1 MHHQFFVLVLNHLL
15 YFRNLLLM
23 KVILIIDTTCLEIHY
38 FQTFLSFDLTFEI
51 IYSSFSVLY
60 SSDIF
65 SFKYVG
71 AFVFIITSS
80 PYLLSIG
87 FCYKKVLR
95 VSPCL
100 FFASTLSRTL
110 ITVLVANLEN
120 GICY

>member
-1 MHHQFFVLVLNHLL
+1 
-15 YFRNLLLM
+15 M